1 MVFKR
6 GKTRTL
12 LNNKQI
18 KLGSIIM
25 PPFPLHPFNNLL
37 NQKPTFCKPLQLSK
51 VVINIQIQEYN
62 LLVPIVFLR
71 FISNYIYTQTQSHN
85 PQNQKTLFELAK
97 IETHKSVL

>member
-37 NQKPTFCKPLQLSK
+37 NQKPTFCKPLQNTGVQSSCAHC
-51 VVINIQIQEYN
+51 
-62 LLVPIVFLR
+62 LLAFYIEL
-71 FISNYIYTQTQSHN
+71 YIYTNTQSHN